1 MVYTESMDVNHLS
14 MLINVKQR
22 SDWKPSGTFP
32 YSRLPLEIKQM
43 ILKVHAKDRFIARQA
58 SRHSGRVKQR
68 IATRSNDAQ
77 TITLTV
83 TDNGLVAAKAITTLL
98 CLNKESFKELAPV
111 AYKYRN
117 RHISCTTADHV
128 ASLAQNLPKFSD
140 EFLASIG
147 ALTLRIE
154 GEQHHVSAAATAARA
169 NRLSFPLQLRR
180 MIEIFSVFDKRGIS
194 PKHIGVHWVVSVK
207 KMHTKGARAIK
218 RIEMHNPTDTHNAR
232 DFTQF
237 LEWAS
242 SKVLKDYMARIVP
255 LDGVRRPRAAV
266 AAGGPS
272 MKRRVVGLAMYFHKG
287 QGRKRVAT
295 VTS

>member
-58 SRHSGRVKQR
+58 SRHSGRVKER
-68 IATRSNDAQ
+68 IATRSDDAQ

-98 CLNKESFKELAPV
+98 CLNKECFKELAPV
-111 AYKYRN
+111 AYKYKN
-117 RHISCTTADHV
+117 RHISCTTATHA
-128 ASLAQNLPKFSD
+128 ASLAHNLPKFSN

-154 GEQHHVSAAATAARA
+154 GEERHIPTAAQPS
-169 NRLSFPLQLRR
+169 RLSFSPQLRR
-180 MIEIFSVFDKRGIS
+180 MVEIFSILRERCAS
-194 PKHIGVHWVVSVK
+194 PKQVHIHWFVPVK
-207 KMHTKGARAIK
+207 KMHTRGNGALKG
-218 RIEMHNPTDTHNAR
+218 IEMHSRTDTQNVR
-232 DFTQF
+232 TFNQF

-242 SKVLKDYMARIVP
+242 SKVLKDHAWSIKP
-255 LDGVRRPRAAV
+255 LTEVRREPRAAV
-266 AAGGPS
+266 AAGGLS
-272 MKRRVVGLAMYFHKG
+272 RKRHIVGLAMTFDKG
-287 QGRKRVAT
+287 KSGRRVAA

>member
-58 SRHSGRVKQR
+58 RRHSARVKER

-83 TDNGLVAAKAITTLL
+83 TDNGLVAAKAITALL
-98 CLNKESFKELAPV
+98 CLNKDSFKELASI
-111 AYKYRN
+111 AYKYKN
-117 RHISCTTADHV
+117 RHIACTTATHV
-128 ASLAQNLPKFSD
+128 VSLAHDLPKFSN
-140 EFLASIG
+140 EFLASVG

-154 GEQHHVSAAATAARA
+154 REQRHIPTAAQPS
-169 NRLSFPLQLRR
+169 RLSFSPQLRR
-180 MIEIFSVFDKRGIS
+180 MVEIFSILHERGVS
-194 PKHIGVHWVVSVK
+194 PRQVHIHWFVPVK
-207 KMHTKGARAIK
+207 KMHTRGNGALKG
-218 RIEMHNPTDTHNAR
+218 IEMHSRTDTQNVR
-232 DFTQF
+232 TFTQF
-237 LEWAS
+237 MEWAS
-242 SKVLKDYMARIVP
+242 PKVFKGYTARIMP
-255 LDGVRRPRAAV
+255 LAEVRREPRAAV
-266 AAGGPS
+266 TAGGPS
-272 MKRRVVGLAMYFHKG
+272 
-287 QGRKRVAT
+287 RKRGIVGMAMTFDKGKSGRSVAA